1 MTHAGDARHTG
12 TGGYPQVPG
21 VMTYGA
27 AATGEVLVDR
37 YRLEEHIDTDTAGR
51 QIWRGVDTVLRRPV
65 ALVVRQ
71 PGGEAASGMLTA
83 AVAASRL
90 VHPHLV
96 SVYDAIDEGHRAYLI
111 REWVP
116 GVALR
121 DVLGQGPLDAD
132 RATLVTH
139 AVAEAVS
146 ALHVAGIVHGN
157 VHPGTILIADDG
169 RVVLLD
175 AHADAPTDPEFDVRA
190 VGAVLYAC
198 LTGHWP
204 YAEAGRSA
212 LPDSPRDGHGRPA
225 RPRQVRGGVPAH
237 LDEIAA
243 ELLDPQV
250 APPAADALAAEFARL
265 ASRDVGYAGEEY
277 AGDEYAGDGWDDR
290 GSHGPMGFR
299 ADGGGRRRGNT
310 KIVAGVVALVVL
322 AALGVFLVSRVLSGS
337 SDPPA
342 NAATSGPVA
351 TATAVPQPVALTPAQ
366 VRIVDPP
373 DGNRAE
379 LVGVENVI
387 DGDDATGWSTDEYFG
402 PADFGGIKPGM
413 GILIDLGAPTQVA
426 LVSITTAQ
434 AGATIELRTGPAD
447 PGDTTEGDGT
457 IEQTF
462 TRIGQAHE
470 NAGTNVVINVP
481 AEQEPVQFLLVWI
494 SVLPET
500 APDNFQLTVNEI
512 EVLTIG

>member
-1 MTHAGDARHTG
+1 
-12 TGGYPQVPG
+12 
-21 VMTYGA
+21 
-27 AATGEVLVDR
+27 
-37 YRLEEHIDTDTAGR
+37 
-51 QIWRGVDTVLRRPV
+51 V
-65 ALVVRQ
+65 ALVIRQ
-71 PGGEAASGMLTA
+71 PGGEAAGGMLTA

-96 SVYDAIDEGHRAYLI
+96 AVYDAIDEGHRAYLI

-121 DVLGQGPLDAD
+121 DVLGQAPLDAE

-175 AHADAPTDPEFDVRA
+175 AHADAPSDPEFDVRA

-212 LPDSPRDGHGRPA
+212 LPDAPRDGQGRPA
-225 RPRQVRGGVPAH
+225 RPRQIHAGVPRH

-250 APPAADALAAEFARL
+250 APPAAGALAGEFARL
-265 ASRDVGYAGEEY
+265 ASADTGYAD
-277 AGDEYAGDGWDDR
+277 DEYADASWDDR
-290 GSHGPMGFR
+290 AAPGPMGFR
-299 ADGGGRRRGNT
+299 GEGGGGRRRGT
-310 KIVAGVVALVVL
+310 GKLVAGLVGLVAVAAVGVL
-322 AALGVFLVSRVLSGS
+322 IVTNLLSGPS
-337 SDPPA
+337 GPPGNGQTDPVP
-342 NAATSGPVA
+342 ATSTTV
-351 TATAVPQPVALTPAQ
+351 VPQPIALDPSQ

-373 DGNRAE
+373 DGNRQE
-379 LVGVENVI
+379 LAGVESVV
-387 DGDDATGWSTDEYFG
+387 DGDPATGWSTDQYFG

-413 GILIDLGAPTQVA
+413 GILIDLGEPTQVA
-426 LVSITTAQ
+426 VVQVSVVQ
-434 AGATIELRTGPAD
+434 AGATIELRSGASD
-447 PGDTTEGDGT
+447 PGSTTEGDAT
-457 IEQTF
+457 IESTY
-462 TRIGQAHE
+462 TTIGTPLQ
-470 NAGTNVVINVP
+470 NAGTTAVFTVP
-481 AEQEPVQFLLVWI
+481 ADHEPVQYLMVWI
-494 SVLPET
+494 SSLPET
-500 APDNFQLTVNEI
+500 EPDNFQLTVNEV
-512 EVLTIG
+512 EVLTTS